1 MSEEALEKAWSDHSR
16 LWKHNL
22 WIYPVISRRAKG
34 LSIGINLNLDKHCNF
49 SCAYCQVDRT
59 IPGPKEKIDIPRIEG
74 EIENIIDAYEKNG
87 LADFSSFQNVEEEK
101 REIKD
106 ICLSGDGESTMAPEF
121 PEVCRLMRQMQDKYS
136 RYPLQLTLITNSTLL
151 DRPNVQKGL
160 ALLTEKK
167 GEIWTKLDAG
177 SESWY
182 QKISRSRVP
191 LEKIQENIEATV
203 KKFPIRV
210 QTMLCK
216 IGPEFPDENEISLYV
231 NRLKQIHLSCPQ
243 NLLGIQL
250 YGVVRHTALPDV
262 HPIESSFFAE
272 VAKKIRS
279 EIPVKIEIY

>member
-22 WIYPVISRRAKG
+22 WVYPVISRRAKG

-49 SCAYCQVDRT
+49 DCAYCQVDRSV
-59 IPGPKEKIDIPRIEG
+59 PGPREKVDVSRIER
-74 EIENIIDAYEKNG
+74 EIENIVSAYEKNG
-87 LADFSSFQNVEEEK
+87 LADFSSFRNVEEEK

-121 PEVCRLMRQMQDKYS
+121 PEVCRLMRKMQDRYS

-160 ALLTEKK
+160 SLLAEKK

-182 QKISRSRVP
+182 RKISRSRVP

-203 KKFPIRV
+203 RKFPIRV

-216 IGPEFPDENEISLYV
+216 IGSEFPDENEINLYV
-231 NRLKQIHLSCPQ
+231 NRLKRIYHSNPQ

-262 HPIESSFFAE
+262 HPIEKAFFAE
-272 VAKKIRS
+272 VAQKIRA
-279 EIPVKIEIY
+279 EIPTPIDIY

>member
-16 LWKHNL
+16 LWEHNL
-22 WIYPVISRRAKG
+22 WVYPVISRRARG
-34 LSIGINLNLDKHCNF
+34 LSIGINLNLDKRCNF
-49 SCAYCQVDRT
+49 DCAYCQVDRNV
-59 IPGPKEKIDIPRIEG
+59 PGPSEKIDISRIER
-74 EIENIIDAYEKNG
+74 EIDNIVSAYERNG
-87 LADFSSFQNVEEEK
+87 LADFSSFRNVEEEK

-106 ICLSGDGESTMAPEF
+106 ICLSGDGESTMAREF
-121 PEVCRLMRQMQDKYS
+121 PEVCLLMRKMQDKYD
-136 RYPLQLTLITNSTLL
+136 RHPLQLTLITNSTLL

-160 ALLTEKK
+160 SLLTEKK

-182 QKISRSRVP
+182 RKISRSRVP

-216 IGPEFPDENEISLYV
+216 IGSEFPDENEINLYV
-231 NRLKQIHLSCPQ
+231 NRLKKIYLSNPE

-262 HPIESSFFAE
+262 HPIDKAFFEE
-272 VAKKIRS
+272 VASKIRA
-279 EIPVKIEIY
+279 EIPAKIDIY

>member
-22 WIYPVISRRAKG
+22 WVYPVISRRAKG

-59 IPGPKEKIDIPRIEG
+59 VPGPKEKIDIPRIEG

-182 QKISRSRVP
+182 QKISHSRVP
-191 LEKIQENIEATV
+191 LEKIQENIEETV

-231 NRLKQIHLSCPQ
+231 NRLKRIHLSCPQ

-272 VAKKIRS
+272 VAQKIRS

>member
-16 LWKHNL
+16 LWEHNL
-22 WIYPVISRRAKG
+22 WVYPVISRRARG
-34 LSIGINLNLDKHCNF
+34 LSIGINLNLDKRCNF
-49 SCAYCQVDRT
+49 DCAYCQVDRNV
-59 IPGPKEKIDIPRIEG
+59 PGPSEKIDISRIER
-74 EIENIIDAYEKNG
+74 EIENIVSAYEKNG
-87 LADFSSFQNVEEEK
+87 LADFSSFRNVEVEK

-106 ICLSGDGESTMAPEF
+106 ICLSGDGESTMAREF
-121 PEVCRLMRQMQDKYS
+121 PEVCLLMRKMQDKYD
-136 RYPLQLTLITNSTLL
+136 RHPLQLTLITNSTLL

-160 ALLTEKK
+160 SLLTEKK

-182 QKISRSRVP
+182 RKISRSRVP

-216 IGPEFPDENEISLYV
+216 IGSEFPDENEINLYV
-231 NRLKQIHLSCPQ
+231 NRLKKIYLSNPE

-262 HPIESSFFAE
+262 HPIDKAFFEE
-272 VAKKIRS
+272 VASRIRA
-279 EIPVKIEIY
+279 EIPAKIDIY

>member
-16 LWKHNL
+16 LWKQNL
-22 WIYPVISRRAKG
+22 WVYPVISRRAKG

-49 SCAYCQVDRT
+49 DCAYCQVDRNV
-59 IPGPKEKIDIPRIEG
+59 PGPSERIDISRIER
-74 EIENIIDAYEKNG
+74 EIENIVTAYERNG
-87 LADFSSFQNVEEEK
+87 LADFSSFRNVEREK

-106 ICLSGDGESTMAPEF
+106 ICLSGDGESTMAREF
-121 PEVCRLMRQMQDKYS
+121 PEICRLMRKMQDRYD

-182 QKISRSRVP
+182 RKISRSRVP
-191 LEKIQENIEATV
+191 LERIQANIESTV

-210 QTMLCK
+210 QTMLCR
-216 IGPEFPDENEISLYV
+216 IGSEFPDENEIGLYV
-231 NRLKQIHLSCPQ
+231 NRLKRIYLSCPQ

-262 HPIESSFFAE
+262 HPIEKAFLAE
-272 VAKKIRS
+272 VAQRIRA
-279 EIPVKIEIY
+279 EIPAEIDIY